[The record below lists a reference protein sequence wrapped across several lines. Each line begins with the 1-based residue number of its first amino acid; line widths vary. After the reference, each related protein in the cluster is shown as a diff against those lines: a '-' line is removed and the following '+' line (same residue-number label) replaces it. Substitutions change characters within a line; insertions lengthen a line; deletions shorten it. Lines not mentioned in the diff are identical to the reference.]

1 MRKNQNMTISF
12 RGFCNVLST
21 SRYSL
26 LLPYHIWDKVFESG
40 LSEFCGRQPLK
51 NLKRDMFYAQPIF

>member
-1 MRKNQNMTISF
+1 MTISF